1 MSLAQAI
8 EPIRASFRPLY
19 VQVADFL
26 RKRIVE
32 NEWQA
37 NLALPNETTLANQY
51 GVSIGT
57 VRKAVESLERE
68 SLVVRKQ
75 GRGTF
80 VRNVSDDAEF
90 SRFGNI
96 YIGDTPLDYRAT
108 AVDYGIAT
116 PTEAEAL
123 KLGLAPSESV
133 IRIKRLLQTSIG
145 QRGAETIVL
154 RAAHF
159 PDLDENG
166 TLREPLL
173 FPLYRQAYGINIAEA
188 VETAT
193 ANNAD
198 AALAASLQVP
208 LGHAL
213 LRVDRLARNPSAQPI
228 EWSLAHFDARN
239 LAYVVRR

>member
-1 MSLAQAI
+1 MSFAQAI

-32 NEWQA
+32 HEWQA
-37 NLALPNETTLANQY
+37 HLALPNETTLANQY

-68 SLVVRKQ
+68 NLLVRKQ

-80 VRNVSDDAEF
+80 VKTASDDVEL
-90 SRFGNI
+90 SRFGSI
-96 YIGDTPLDYRAT
+96 CVGDAPLDYRAT
-108 AVDYGIAT
+108 AVDFGIDL
-116 PTEAEAL
+116 PTQSELL
-123 KLGLAPSESV
+123 KLGLAASDSV

-145 QRGAETIVL
+145 QRGSETIVL
-154 RAAHF
+154 RAAQF

-173 FPLYRQAYGINIAEA
+173 FPLYRRAYGINVAEA

-193 ANNAD
+193 ATNAEPVL
-198 AALAASLQVP
+198 AALLQVP
-208 LGHAL
+208 PGHAL
-213 LRVDRLARNPSAQPI
+213 LRVDQLARDASAQPI
-228 EWSLAHFDARN
+228 EWSLSYFDARN
-239 LAYVVRR
+239 LAYLVRR